1 MGNALLRC
9 FEGDDHHHPQGGRA
23 RDRYP
28 YYQPQYY
35 GGDPP
40 PASAAPPPPLPRP
53 QPHHQPP
60 PAPHGAAAPTTTQAA
75 AGPNTGHRRQRNS
88 GAHANGAVASPY
100 QRSSTE
106 DIDESSAEGLCDAK
120 SFAKANAMLIQ
131 VPVLGTTRT
140 FWRLSDTATRISRKL
155 ALILR
160 NHHAVGKRLASPLQL
175 SNIWIG
181 IGGGS
186 ATGSTVKLRG
196 VSFTDKGFGVERV
209 RDDYRHLSAV
219 LRSLIRASGGD
230 LNRLPPDYR
239 EFLALLESDALAMED
254 EFLVVNNAALLP
266 MKNRT
271 EAFLVLHERI
281 VKHLGR
287 TDRAKKKRILARL
300 PYEKDWLDTAR
311 ANTKI
316 NQWVVNVNNEYKR
329 TPGDLLRLNRNVR
342 SHLHEY
348 NDGDGIEEAL
358 YCEWPELLMDMEW
371 LLHSEGELQ
380 GTDIENKFG

>member
-1 MGNALLRC
+1 MGNALIRC
-9 FEGDDHHHPQGGRA
+9 FEGEDHRHHQGG

-40 PASAAPPPPLPRP
+40 PASRLLLLLSLVLGLITSLLSAPMAPPP
-53 QPHHQPP
+53 
-60 PAPHGAAAPTTTQAA
+60 
-75 AGPNTGHRRQRNS
+75 RRR
-88 GAHANGAVASPY
+88 
-100 QRSSTE
+100 RSSSTTE

-120 SFAKANAMLIQ
+120 SYAKANAMLIQ
-131 VPVLGTTRT
+131 VPVLGTTRK

-160 NHHAVGKRLASPLQL
+160 NHHAVGKRLADPLQL
-175 SNIWIG
+175 SNVWIG
-181 IGGGS
+181 G
-186 ATGSTVKLRG
+186 AAGSTVKLRG
-196 VSFTDKGFGVERV
+196 VSFTAKGFGVQSV
-209 RDDYRHLSAV
+209 RDDYRHLSGV

-239 EFLALLESDALAMED
+239 GFLALLESDALAMDD

-281 VKHLGR
+281 VKHLRR
-287 TDRAKKKRILARL
+287 TDPAKNKRILSRL
-300 PYEKDWLDTAR
+300 PYEKDWLETAK

-316 NQWVVNVNNEYKR
+316 NQWVVNVKNEYKS
-329 TPGDLLRLNRNVR
+329 TPADLLRLNRNVR

-348 NDGDGIEEAL
+348 NDVDGIEEVL
-358 YCEWPELLMDMEW
+358 YCEWPKLLVAMER
-371 LLHSEGELQ
+371 LLHTEGELQ